1 MKASTLK
8 LPAKILVRW
17 RIVVA
22 IIGVIKLLL
31 MLLIPPIPPP
41 PGDIFNWAG
50 LARFELAV
58 LTSGH
63 FPSIATTGIY
73 GFMSFVLVPFYWLW
87 TLLPI
92 EHPQLKTIIV
102 YYSST
107 PAVLLSF
114 LLNVPTFVADI
125 ATGILLFKLVRKL
138 TGSSARG
145 RLAFLA
151 WYANP
156 FNIFWINVYG
166 GMDIIAASV
175 FMLAL
180 LLGGEKKWFRSGV
193 SLSIASIL
201 RIFPFFTF
209 LFFLPAIRIG
219 RCRGYVYMLTGFLL
233 PLVCGLI
240 VIYGTGAGTLTAI
253 TRIPERQYWLLDFLG
268 WNLTTQYV
276 KSGLVLV
283 IVQLFVVYR
292 YWRRNS
298 LLVHLVT
305 ASLLALSVGALAY
318 GGGSHHFL
326 WISPLLTVC
335 LALDPDQ
342 LPIFILTF
350 LTASLSPPIF
360 GLPIFSPLPDTVT
373 FAWGAFWAAKATYL
387 VKINLTNIGSR

>member
-1 MKASTLK
+1 VKASTL
-8 LPAKILVRW
+8 LTKILVRW
-17 RIVVA
+17 RIVAA

-31 MLLIPPIPPP
+31 MVLIPPIPPP

-50 LARFELAV
+50 LASLELAA

-73 GFMSFVLVPFYWLW
+73 GFMGFVLVPFYWLW
-87 TLLPI
+87 TQLPI
-92 EHPQLKTIIV
+92 EHPQLETIIV
-102 YYSST
+102 HYNST

-114 LLNVPTFVADI
+114 FLNVPTFVADI
-125 ATGILLFKLVRKL
+125 ATGILVSKLVRKL
-138 TGSSARG
+138 TGSRAKS

-166 GMDIIAASV
+166 GMDIIATSI

-201 RIFPFFTF
+201 RIFPLLTF
-209 LFFLPAIRIG
+209 PFFLPAIRIRRG
-219 RCRGYVYMLTGFLL
+219 RGYAYMLAGFLL
-233 PLVCGLI
+233 TLACGLI
-240 VIYGTGAGTLTAI
+240 VVYATGAGTLTTI

-283 IVQLFVVYR
+283 IAQLFIVYR
-292 YWRRNS
+292 YWRRNA
-298 LLVHLVT
+298 LLLHLAT
-305 ASLLALSVGALAY
+305 ASLVALSIGSLAY
-318 GGGSHHFL
+318 GGSAHHFL
-326 WISPLLTVC
+326 WVSPLLTVC
-335 LALDPDQ
+335 VALDPDQ

-360 GLPIFSPLPDTVT
+360 GLPIFSPLPDTIT

-387 VKINLTNIGSR
+387 VKINLTNIGPR